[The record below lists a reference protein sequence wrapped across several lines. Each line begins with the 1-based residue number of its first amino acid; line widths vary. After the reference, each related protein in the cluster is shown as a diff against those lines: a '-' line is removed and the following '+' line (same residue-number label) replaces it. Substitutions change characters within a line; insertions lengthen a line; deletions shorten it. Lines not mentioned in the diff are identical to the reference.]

1 MNPVGEAGLLADY
14 THGHNTDIFFIA
26 EAWLLDR
33 DDPECKE
40 LTPRLPD
47 HDLFSPII
55 YRACLHSYSS
65 ISPSHTSCQGAELII
80 HIIPLTFFTDRP
92 TKERQEQAERLGEM
106 NTYLWSVCSLLNLI
120 CFQMSS
126 ATMDY
131 FKKHLMLIERITG
144 AHQYL
149 FYRLKSTKFSIATPG
164 KDN

>member
-65 ISPSHTSCQGAELII
+65 ISPTHTSCQGAELII
-80 HIIPLTFFTDRP
+80 HIIPLTFFTYRP
-92 TKERQEQAERLGEM
+92 TKERQEQAERLGEL
-106 NTYLWSVCSLLNLI
+106 NTYL
-120 CFQMSS
+120 
-126 ATMDY
+126 
-131 FKKHLMLIERITG
+131 
-144 AHQYL
+144 
-149 FYRLKSTKFSIATPG
+149 
-164 KDN
+164 